1 MCFLVHKYGYRVDK
15 SSLTSWFVAS
25 CKCLKS
31 ALSNAKAIHFQDSL
45 LWLIRA
51 LKEFSAVL
59 IVNTRDESHCSLT
72 AGEMSTVKGYW
83 QDIWNSLIHA
93 LPLLSTT
100 ALVSDSALSLL
111 GEMIMR
117 EQVHTSFVSEDT
129 WDLQTFKQS
138 PSSSALYF
146 IACYFSRIG
155 LQGDLSNS
163 IFVRKNLLRSVLEL
177 IHSKVVLYLNFF
189 LLFVFILNFCSSSV
203 YISNPQIHTKHCNLS
218 VLLNPGLL
226 HFCFRM

>member
-31 ALSNAKAIHFQDSL
+31 ALSNAKAIRFQDSL

-138 PSSSALYF
+138 PSSYAF
-146 IACYFSRIG
+146 F
-155 LQGDLSNS
+155 S
-163 IFVRKNLLRSVLEL
+163 IFVCQFKFCICFFHSNISGGLLVLLHNL
-177 IHSKVVLYLNFF
+177 FA
-189 LLFVFILNFCSSSV
+189 LLFCCV
-203 YISNPQIHTKHCNLS
+203 LS
-218 VLLNPGLL
+218 IAA
-226 HFCFRM
+226 